1 MMKVVGFHFILSS
14 HVGMNLEN
22 DISGQLECEQFVC
35 AQNELAL
42 CKRKPCSYT
51 FILSDEP
58 LMQMHYHTYNLDEG
72 GSLLCENTN
81 VHLHKTT
88 LISTSE
94 SEQYAIISLIK
105 DQLVK
110 R

>member
-1 MMKVVGFHFILSS
+1 MMKAVGFHFILSS

-22 DISGQLECEQFVC
+22 DISGQLEYEQFVC

-72 GSLLCENTN
+72 GSENRQICTCTN
-81 VHLHKTT
+81 WQLHKVHLSNMH
-88 LISTSE
+88 S
-94 SEQYAIISLIK
+94 SL
-105 DQLVK
+105 
-110 R
+110 

>member
-1 MMKVVGFHFILSS
+1 MMKAVGFHFILSS

-22 DISGQLECEQFVC
+22 DISGQLEYEQFVC

-72 GSLLCENTN
+72 VSLLCENRQMCTCTKPLSYVQVN
-81 VHLHKTT
+81 L
-88 LISTSE
+88 SNMQS
-94 SEQYAIISLIK
+94 SL
-105 DQLVK
+105 
-110 R
+110 